1 MGWFRVVDGRLRYR
15 RVTPVPLIEWT
26 STADGRA
33 AVAAA
38 GRYVRFSLFGR
49 DRTGRARLWREL
61 KDLAVNE
68 RVAATINGLAGTYPS
83 LLAGF
88 AFADGLPR
96 ATVDLRRLVVVPR
109 ALVNAQALATLT
121 ERFLDLH
128 VEQGLRAGTQLRDFF
143 VVTLV
148 DEMDRALLAARPT
161 PRRPLPVGEGW
172 VTVGIDPAFVWL
184 KPPWQGPSWAGHHY
198 LYEPPHGGLSR
209 RERRRLE
216 SAIRDLAASLGSRS
230 YIERYETL
238 QSARVSLS
246 AAR

>member
-26 STADGRA
+26 STPEGRS
-33 AVAAA
+33 AVTAA

-49 DRTGRARLWREL
+49 ERTGRARLWREL
-61 KDLAVNE
+61 KDLAAND
-68 RVAATINGLAGTYPS
+68 RVVSIVTELANVYPS

-88 AFADGLPR
+88 AFADALPR
-96 ATVDLRRLVVVPR
+96 VTVDLRRLVVVPR
-109 ALVNAQALATLT
+109 ALVNARALATLT
-121 ERFLDLH
+121 ERFLELH
-128 VEQGLRAGTQLRDFF
+128 VEQGLRGGAQLRDFF

-148 DEMDRALLAARPT
+148 DEMDRALLSARPT
-161 PRRPLPVGEGW
+161 ARRPVVAGEGW
-172 VTVGIDPAFVWL
+172 VSVGVDPAFVWL

-198 LYEPPHGGLSR
+198 LYEPPPGGLAR
-209 RERRRLE
+209 RERKHLE
-216 SAIRDLAASLGSRS
+216 SAIRDLAASLGGRS

-238 QSARVSLS
+238 QSVRVGVS